1 MIPAKLKT
9 GDEIR
14 VVSPSMSLAIISL
27 EIREIANRRL
37 EEMGFKV
44 TIGKHAEEID
54 EFSSSSIESRV
65 EDLHEAFADPNVKG
79 ILTTIGGYNCNQLLR
94 YLDYDLIKAN
104 PKIICGYS
112 DTTALS
118 NAILARTGLVTYSGF
133 FYSRCGMLKGHD
145 YELEYFK
152 KCLLSD
158 REFEVSAASTWSDD
172 EWYRDQENRTFM
184 ENAGWLVIHEG
195 EADGR
200 IIGGNLCTLNLLQG
214 TEYMPNLEN
223 SIVFLEDDGT
233 TSSELF
239 DRDLQSLLHLPGF
252 SGVKGLVI
260 GRFQRGSN
268 ITNENLVRIIQTKR
282 ELADIPVMANLDF
295 GHTQPLFTFPI
306 GGTARMIARKEESR
320 LVIKRH

>member
-1 MIPAKLKT
+1 
-9 GDEIR
+9 
-14 VVSPSMSLAIISL
+14 
-27 EIREIANRRL
+27 
-37 EEMGFKV
+37 MGLKV
-44 TIGKHAEEID
+44 TIGRHAEEID

-79 ILTTIGGYNCNQLLR
+79 ILATIGGYNCNQLLR

-112 DTTALS
+112 DTTALG
-118 NAILARTGLVTYSGF
+118 NAILAKTGLITYSGSS
-133 FYSRCGMLKGHD
+133 YSSCGMLKGHD
-145 YELEYFK
+145 YELEYFQ

-158 REFEVSAASTWSDD
+158 REFEVKAASIWSDD
-172 EWYRDQENRTFM
+172 QWYLDQENRAFIDN
-184 ENAGWLVIHEG
+184 EGWLVIHEG

-214 TEYMPNLEN
+214 TEYMPSLEN
-223 SIVFLEDDGT
+223 SIVFLEDDCA
-233 TSSELF
+233 TSAELF
-239 DRDLQSLLHLPGF
+239 DRDLQSLLHLPSF

-268 ITNENLVRIIQTKR
+268 LTIENLVRIIQTKR

-306 GGTARMIARKEESR
+306 GGTARMIARKGESR
-320 LVIKRH
+320 LVIERH